1 MKVEGNYLRA
11 FFARNFVQAKFFF
24 LVLMLLVSSVM
35 KGQEQLPDSSV
46 VVFMDSKIMETQ
58 EAYWK
63 VHRGEA
69 TGIGE
74 VISVRNAIMNF
85 GERARNGIW
94 TFWTIN
100 KPEEAPLQPDEYV
113 IHGTIN
119 PAYNGEL
126 AMLFTFKP
134 TDWEKIQHVDTV
146 MVADGKFSFRGKVND
161 YNPSILAVGNYP
173 KPTRSVELFLDAG
186 NIQVSLDSLSVVG
199 SPLNDALSQFQK
211 TMKRFTNDITQV
223 KSDSLKRMLS
233 LSRKSIYKE
242 FIKQNIHNGIGR
254 MYCYGWNYSLPDFE
268 ELYALTDDTLKNTP
282 WMLAVVEEH
291 KRDQERMKKLSQ
303 MSGETFKNHS
313 FETLSKKRKE
323 LKSYVGK
330 SKLLVVDVWASWC
343 GPCKREIPHLKKVYD
358 AYKDKGL
365 SIISVSIDDSDKKWK
380 EAVDKFEMPWEQLRT
395 GSDEDM
401 KSFMADYLIE
411 GIPHM
416 IIIDKEGIIVY
427 AGSALR
433 AEQGQLQELLDE
445 KLK

>member
-1 MKVEGNYLRA
+1 MKNVIYL
-11 FFARNFVQAKFFF
+11 F
-24 LVLMLLVSSVM
+24 LIILFSPISV
-35 KGQEQLPDSSV
+35 KGQEMLSPDSTIC
-46 VVFMDSKIMETQ
+46 FIDSK
-58 EAYWK
+58 EADYQFTAK
-63 VHRGEA
+63 KMGDGEING
-69 TGIGE
+69 TGE
-74 VISVRNAIMNF
+74 VISVRNAIMRY
-85 GERARNGIW
+85 GEIARNGIW

-100 KPEEAPLQPDEYV
+100 KPEEAPLQPDEYI

-126 AMLFTFKP
+126 AMLFTFKS

-186 NIQVSLDSLSVVG
+186 NIQVSLDSLSAVG
-199 SPLNDALSQFQK
+199 TPLNDALTQFQR
-211 TMKRFTNDITQV
+211 TTKRFTNDILQV
-223 KSDSLKRMLS
+223 KSDSLRRMFGM
-233 LSRKSIYKE
+233 SRRAMYKE
-242 FIKQNIHNGIGR
+242 FVKQNIHNGIGR

-268 ELYALTDDTLKNTP
+268 ELYGLADDTLKNTP

-291 KRDQERMKKLSQ
+291 KRDQERMNKLSQ
-303 MSGETFKNHS
+303 MSGETFKNHI

-323 LKSYVGK
+323 LKNYVGK

-358 AYKDKGL
+358 TYKDKGL

-395 GSDEDM
+395 SSDEEM
-401 KSFMADYLIE
+401 KSFMGDYLIR
-411 GIPHM
+411 GVPHM

-433 AEQGQLQELLDE
+433 AEKGQLQKLLDE

>member
-1 MKVEGNYLRA
+1 MQMFSLPIMSQV
-11 FFARNFVQAKFFF
+11 
-24 LVLMLLVSSVM
+24 
-35 KGQEQLPDSSV
+35 QLPDSMV
-46 VVFMDSKIMETQ
+46 ICFMDSKVMDTQ
-58 EAYWK
+58 AAYWK
-63 VHRGEA
+63 VYKEEA
-69 TGIGE
+69 TGTGE
-74 VISVRNAIMNF
+74 VMSVRNAIMSY
-85 GERARNGIW
+85 GEIARNGIW
-94 TFWTIN
+94 TFRTIN
-100 KPEEAPLQPDEYV
+100 KPKETPLQSDEY
-113 IHGTIN
+113 IIYGTIN

-126 AMLFTFKP
+126 AMLFTFEP

-199 SPLNDALSQFQK
+199 SPLNDALRQFEK
-211 TMKRFTNDITQV
+211 TMKKYDGIQF
-223 KSDSLKRMLS
+223 KSDSINTMLGMS
-233 LSRKSIYKE
+233 KMAIRKE

-254 MYCYGWNYSLPDFE
+254 LYCYKMNYYLPDFE
-268 ELYALTDDTLKNTP
+268 ELYALADDTLKNTP

-291 KRDQERMKKLSQ
+291 KKDQERMNKLSQ
-303 MSGETFKNHS
+303 MSGETFKNHI
-313 FETLSKKRKE
+313 FETLSKKREE
-323 LKSYVGK
+323 LKNYVGK

-365 SIISVSIDDSDKKWK
+365 SMVSVSIDESEKKWK
-380 EAVDKFEMPWEQLRT
+380 EAVGKFEMPWEQLRT

-401 KSFMADYLIE
+401 KSFIGDYLIE

-433 AEQGQLQELLDE
+433 AEEGQLQNLLDE

>member
-1 MKVEGNYLRA
+1 MKNVIYL
-11 FFARNFVQAKFFF
+11 FFIILFSPITV
-24 LVLMLLVSSVM
+24 
-35 KGQEQLPDSSV
+35 KGQEMLSPDSTIC
-46 VVFMDSKIMETQ
+46 FIDSK
-58 EAYWK
+58 EADYQFTAK
-63 VHRGEA
+63 KMGDGEID
-69 TGIGE
+69 GFGE

-94 TFWTIN
+94 TFWTVN

-113 IHGTIN
+113 IYGTIN

-126 AMLFTFKP
+126 AMLFTFKA

-146 MVADGKFSFRGKVND
+146 MVADGKFCFRGKVND

-186 NIQVSLDSLSVVG
+186 KIQVSLDSLSVVG
-199 SPLNDALSQFQK
+199 TPLNDALRQFEK
-211 TMKRFTNDITQV
+211 TMKKYDGMQF
-223 KSDSLKRMLS
+223 KSDSINKMLGM
-233 LSRKSIYKE
+233 SRRAIRKE

-254 MYCYGWNYSLPDFE
+254 LYCYKMNYYLPDFE
-268 ELYALTDDTLKNTP
+268 ELYALADDTLKNTP
-282 WMLAVVEEH
+282 WMLAVLEEH
-291 KRDQERMKKLSQ
+291 KRDQERMNKLSQ
-303 MSGETFKNHS
+303 MSGETFKNHI

-323 LKSYVGK
+323 LRNYVGK

-343 GPCKREIPHLKKVYD
+343 GPCKKEIPHLKKVYD
-358 AYKDKGL
+358 DYKDKGL
-365 SIISVSIDDSDKKWK
+365 SIVSVSIDDSDKKWK

-395 GSDEDM
+395 SSNEEM
-401 KSFMADYLIE
+401 KSFMGDYLIG

-433 AEQGQLQELLDE
+433 AEKGQLQNLLNE

>member
-1 MKVEGNYLRA
+1 MKNVIYL
-11 FFARNFVQAKFFF
+11 F
-24 LVLMLLVSSVM
+24 LIILFSPISV
-35 KGQEQLPDSSV
+35 KGQEMLSPDSTIC
-46 VVFMDSKIMETQ
+46 FIDSK
-58 EAYWK
+58 EADYQFTAK
-63 VHRGEA
+63 KMGDGEING
-69 TGIGE
+69 TGE
-74 VISVRNAIMNF
+74 VISVRNAIMRY
-85 GERARNGIW
+85 GEIARNGIW

-100 KPEEAPLQPDEYV
+100 KPEEAPLQPEEYI

-126 AMLFTFKP
+126 AMLFTFKS

-186 NIQVSLDSLSVVG
+186 NIQVSLDSLSAVG
-199 SPLNDALSQFQK
+199 TPLNDALTQFQR
-211 TMKRFTNDITQV
+211 TTKRFTNDILQV
-223 KSDSLKRMLS
+223 KSDSLRRMFGM
-233 LSRKSIYKE
+233 SRRAMYKE
-242 FIKQNIHNGIGR
+242 FVKQNIHNGIGR

-268 ELYALTDDTLKNTP
+268 ELYGLADDTLKNTP

-291 KRDQERMKKLSQ
+291 KRDQERMNKLSQ
-303 MSGETFKNHS
+303 MSGETFKNHI

-323 LKSYVGK
+323 LKNYVGK

-358 AYKDKGL
+358 TYKDKGL

-395 GSDEDM
+395 SSDEEM
-401 KSFMADYLIE
+401 KSFMGDYLIR
-411 GIPHM
+411 GVPHM

-427 AGSALR
+427 VGSALR
-433 AEQGQLQELLDE
+433 AEKGQLQKLLDE

>member
-1 MKVEGNYLRA
+1 MKYIV
-11 FFARNFVQAKFFF
+11 FF
-24 LVLMLLVSSVM
+24 LLMQMFFLPIKSQV
-35 KGQEQLPDSSV
+35 QLPDSTV
-46 VVFMDSKIMETQ
+46 ICFMDSKVMDTQ
-58 EAYWK
+58 AAYWK
-63 VHRGEA
+63 VYKEEA
-69 TGIGE
+69 TGTGE
-74 VISVRNAIMNF
+74 VISVRNAIMSY
-85 GERARNGIW
+85 GEIARNGIW

-100 KPEEAPLQPDEYV
+100 KPEEAPLQPDEYI

-146 MVADGKFSFRGKVND
+146 MVADGKFSFRGKVNN

-199 SPLNDALSQFQK
+199 SPLNDALTQFQR
-211 TMKRFTNDITQV
+211 TMKRFTNDILQV
-223 KSDSLKRMLS
+223 KSDSLRRMLS
-233 LSRKSIYKE
+233 MSRRAMYKE
-242 FIKQNIHNGIGR
+242 FVKQNIHNGIGR

-268 ELYALTDDTLKNTP
+268 ELYALADDTLKNTP

-291 KRDQERMKKLSQ
+291 KRDQERMNKLSQ
-303 MSGETFKNHS
+303 MSGETFKNHI

-323 LKSYVGK
+323 LKNYVGK

-358 AYKDKGL
+358 TYKEKGL
-365 SIISVSIDDSDKKWK
+365 SIVSVSIDESEKKWK

-395 GSDEDM
+395 SSDEEM
-401 KSFMADYLIE
+401 KSFMADYLIN
-411 GIPHM
+411 GVPHM
-416 IIIDKEGIIVY
+416 IIIDKDGIIVY
-427 AGSALR
+427 AGSALL
-433 AEQGQLQELLDE
+433 AEKGQLQNLLDE

>member
-1 MKVEGNYLRA
+1 MKNVIYL
-11 FFARNFVQAKFFF
+11 F
-24 LVLMLLVSSVM
+24 LIILFSPISV
-35 KGQEQLPDSSV
+35 KGQEMLSPDSTIC
-46 VVFMDSKIMETQ
+46 FIDSK
-58 EAYWK
+58 EADYQFTAK
-63 VHRGEA
+63 KMGDGEING
-69 TGIGE
+69 TGE
-74 VISVRNAIMNF
+74 VISVRNAIMRY
-85 GERARNGIW
+85 GEIARNGIW

-100 KPEEAPLQPDEYV
+100 KPEEAPLQPDEYI

-126 AMLFTFKP
+126 AMLFTFKS

-186 NIQVSLDSLSVVG
+186 NIQVSLDSLSAVG
-199 SPLNDALSQFQK
+199 TPLNDALTQFQR
-211 TMKRFTNDITQV
+211 TTKRFTNDILQV
-223 KSDSLKRMLS
+223 KSDSLRRMFGM
-233 LSRKSIYKE
+233 SRRAMYKE
-242 FIKQNIHNGIGR
+242 FVKQNIHNGIGR

-268 ELYALTDDTLKNTP
+268 ELYGLADDTLKNTP

-291 KRDQERMKKLSQ
+291 KRDQERMNKLSQ
-303 MSGETFKNHS
+303 MSGETFKNHI

-323 LKSYVGK
+323 LKNYVGK

-358 AYKDKGL
+358 TYKDKGL

-395 GSDEDM
+395 SSDEEM
-401 KSFMADYLIE
+401 KSFMGDYLIR
-411 GIPHM
+411 GVPHM

-433 AEQGQLQELLDE
+433 AEKGQLQNLLNE

>member
-1 MKVEGNYLRA
+1 MKVESNYLRA
-11 FFARNFVQAKFFF
+11 SFARNFVQAKFFF
-24 LVLMLLVSSVM
+24 LVIMLLGSSVM
-35 KGQEQLPDSSV
+35 KGQEMLSPDSTIC
-46 VVFMDSKIMETQ
+46 FIDSK
-58 EAYWK
+58 EADYQFTAK
-63 VHRGEA
+63 KMGDGEID
-69 TGIGE
+69 GFGE

-199 SPLNDALSQFQK
+199 SPLNDALRQFEK
-211 TMKRFTNDITQV
+211 TMKKYDGIQF
-223 KSDSLKRMLS
+223 KSDSINKILGMSGTAIR
-233 LSRKSIYKE
+233 KE
-242 FIKQNIHNGIGR
+242 FIKRNIHNGIGR
-254 MYCYGWNYSLPDFE
+254 LYCYKMNYYLPDFE
-268 ELYALTDDTLKNTP
+268 EIYALADDTLKNTP

-291 KRDQERMKKLSQ
+291 KKDQVGPNLQFQ
-303 MSGETFKNHS
+303 MSGQRYKNYT
-313 FETLSKKRKE
+313 FETLSKKKRE
-323 LKSYVGK
+323 LKNYVGK

-343 GPCKREIPHLKKVYD
+343 APCKREIPHLKKVYE

-365 SIISVSIDDSDKKWK
+365 SIVSISIDESEKKWK

-395 GSDEDM
+395 SSNEVMGDFM
-401 KSFMADYLIE
+401 KHYLMT
-411 GIPHM
+411 GVPSM
-416 IIIDKEGIIVY
+416 IIIDKEGVIVH
-427 AGSALR
+427 AGPALR
-433 AEQGQLQELLDE
+433 AEKGELQEVLDE

>member
-1 MKVEGNYLRA
+1 M
-11 FFARNFVQAKFFF
+11 QMFF
-24 LVLMLLVSSVM
+24 LPIKSQV
-35 KGQEQLPDSSV
+35 QLPDSTV
-46 VVFMDSKIMETQ
+46 ICFMDSKVMDTQ
-58 EAYWK
+58 AAYWK
-63 VHRGEA
+63 VYKEEA
-69 TGIGE
+69 TGTGE

-100 KPEEAPLQPDEYV
+100 KPEEAPLQPDEYI

-126 AMLFTFKP
+126 AMLFTFKS

-186 NIQVSLDSLSVVG
+186 NIQVSLDSLSAVG
-199 SPLNDALSQFQK
+199 TPLNDALTQFQR
-211 TMKRFTNDITQV
+211 TTKRFTNDILQV
-223 KSDSLKRMLS
+223 KSDSLRRMLS
-233 LSRKSIYKE
+233 MSRRAMYKE
-242 FIKQNIHNGIGR
+242 FVKQNIHNGIGR

-268 ELYALTDDTLKNTP
+268 ELYALADDTLKNTP

-291 KRDQERMKKLSQ
+291 KRDQERMNKLSL
-303 MSGETFKNHS
+303 MSGETFKNHI

-323 LKSYVGK
+323 LKNYVGK

-395 GSDEDM
+395 SSDEEM
-401 KSFMADYLIE
+401 KSFMGDYLIR
-411 GIPHM
+411 GVPHM

-433 AEQGQLQELLDE
+433 AEKGQLQKLLDE

>member
-1 MKVEGNYLRA
+1 MKVESNYLRA
-11 FFARNFVQAKFFF
+11 SFARNFVQARFFF
-24 LVLMLLVSSVM
+24 LVLMLLGPSVM
-35 KGQEQLPDSSV
+35 KGQEMLSPDSTIC
-46 VVFMDSKIMETQ
+46 FIDSE
-58 EAYWK
+58 EADYQFTAK
-63 VHRGEA
+63 KMGDGEID
-69 TGIGE
+69 GFGE

-199 SPLNDALSQFQK
+199 SPLNDALRQFEK
-211 TMKRFTNDITQV
+211 TMKKYDGIKF
-223 KSDSLKRMLS
+223 KSDSINEILGMSGRAI
-233 LSRKSIYKE
+233 RKE

-254 MYCYGWNYSLPDFE
+254 LYCYKMNYYLPDFE
-268 ELYALTDDTLKNTP
+268 EIYALADDTLKNTP
-282 WMLAVVEEH
+282 WMLAVVKEHEEIQKQL
-291 KRDQERMKKLSQ
+291 KRQSQLS
-303 MSGETFKNHS
+303 GDVYKNYT
-313 FETLSKKRKE
+313 FETLSKKKQE

-343 GPCKREIPHLKKVYD
+343 APCKREIPHLKKVY
-358 AYKDKGL
+358 AEYKDKGV
-365 SIISVSIDDSDKKWK
+365 SFVSVSIDESEKNWK
-380 EAVDKFEMPWEQLRT
+380 EAVDKFEMPWDQLRT
-395 GSDEDM
+395 GSEEIMDAFM
-401 KSFMADYLIE
+401 KNYQ
-411 GIPHM
+411 M
-416 IIIDKEGIIVY
+416 IGVPSMVIVDKEGIVVY

-433 AEQGQLQELLDE
+433 AEKGELQELLDE

>member
-1 MKVEGNYLRA
+1 MKYIV
-11 FFARNFVQAKFFF
+11 FF
-24 LVLMLLVSSVM
+24 LLMQMFFLPIKSQV
-35 KGQEQLPDSSV
+35 QLPDSTV
-46 VVFMDSKIMETQ
+46 ICFMDSKVMDTQ
-58 EAYWK
+58 AAYWK
-63 VHRGEA
+63 VYKEEA
-69 TGIGE
+69 TGTGE
-74 VISVRNAIMNF
+74 VISVRNAIMSY
-85 GERARNGIW
+85 GEIARNGIW

-100 KPEEAPLQPDEYV
+100 KPEEAPLQPDEYI

-146 MVADGKFSFRGKVND
+146 MVADGKFSFRGKVNN
-161 YNPSILAVGNYP
+161 YNPSILALGNYP

-199 SPLNDALSQFQK
+199 SPLNDALTQFQR
-211 TMKRFTNDITQV
+211 TMKRFTNDILQV
-223 KSDSLKRMLS
+223 KSDSLRRMLS
-233 LSRKSIYKE
+233 MSRRAMYKE
-242 FIKQNIHNGIGR
+242 FVKQNIHNGIGR

-268 ELYALTDDTLKNTP
+268 ELYALADDTLKNTP

-291 KRDQERMKKLSQ
+291 KRDQERMNKLSQ
-303 MSGETFKNHS
+303 MSGETFKNHI

-323 LKSYVGK
+323 LKNYVGK

-358 AYKDKGL
+358 TYKEKGL
-365 SIISVSIDDSDKKWK
+365 SIVSVSIDESEKKWK

-395 GSDEDM
+395 SSDEEM
-401 KSFMADYLIE
+401 KSFMADYLIN
-411 GIPHM
+411 GVPHM
-416 IIIDKEGIIVY
+416 IIIDKDGIIVY
-427 AGSALR
+427 AGSALL
-433 AEQGQLQELLDE
+433 AEKGQLQNLLDE

>member
-1 MKVEGNYLRA
+1 MKYIV
-11 FFARNFVQAKFFF
+11 FF
-24 LVLMLLVSSVM
+24 LLMQMFFLPIKSQV
-35 KGQEQLPDSSV
+35 QLPDSTV
-46 VVFMDSKIMETQ
+46 ICFMDSKVMDTQ
-58 EAYWK
+58 AAYWK
-63 VHRGEA
+63 VYKEEA
-69 TGIGE
+69 TGTGE

-85 GERARNGIW
+85 GEIARNGIW

-100 KPEEAPLQPDEYV
+100 KPEEAPLQPDEYI

-126 AMLFTFKP
+126 AMLFTFKS

-186 NIQVSLDSLSVVG
+186 NIQVSLDSLSAVG
-199 SPLNDALSQFQK
+199 TPLNDALTQFQR
-211 TMKRFTNDITQV
+211 TTKRFTNDILQV
-223 KSDSLKRMLS
+223 KSDSLRRMFGM
-233 LSRKSIYKE
+233 SRRAMYKE
-242 FIKQNIHNGIGR
+242 FVKQNIHNGIGR

-268 ELYALTDDTLKNTP
+268 ELYGLADDTLKNTP

-291 KRDQERMKKLSQ
+291 KRDQERMNKLSQ
-303 MSGETFKNHS
+303 MSGETFKNHI

-323 LKSYVGK
+323 LKNYVGK

-358 AYKDKGL
+358 DYKDKGL
-365 SIISVSIDDSDKKWK
+365 SIVSVSIDDSDKKWK

-395 GSDEDM
+395 SSNEEM
-401 KSFMADYLIE
+401 KSFMGDYLIG

-433 AEQGQLQELLDE
+433 AEKGQLQKLLDE

>member
-1 MKVEGNYLRA
+1 MKNVIYL
-11 FFARNFVQAKFFF
+11 F
-24 LVLMLLVSSVM
+24 LIILFSPISV
-35 KGQEQLPDSSV
+35 KGQEMLSPDSTIC
-46 VVFMDSKIMETQ
+46 FIDSK
-58 EAYWK
+58 EADYQFTAK
-63 VHRGEA
+63 KMGDGEING
-69 TGIGE
+69 TGE
-74 VISVRNAIMNF
+74 VISVRNAIMRY
-85 GERARNGIW
+85 GEIARNGIW

-100 KPEEAPLQPDEYV
+100 KPEEAPLQPDEYI

-126 AMLFTFKP
+126 AMLFTFKS

-186 NIQVSLDSLSVVG
+186 NIQVSLDSLSAVG
-199 SPLNDALSQFQK
+199 TPLNDALTQFQR
-211 TMKRFTNDITQV
+211 TTKRFTNDILQV
-223 KSDSLKRMLS
+223 KSDSLRRMFGM
-233 LSRKSIYKE
+233 SRRAMYKE
-242 FIKQNIHNGIGR
+242 FVKQNIHNGIGR

-268 ELYALTDDTLKNTP
+268 ELYGLADDTLKNTP

-291 KRDQERMKKLSQ
+291 KRDQERMNKLSQ
-303 MSGETFKNHS
+303 MSGETFKNHI

-323 LKSYVGK
+323 LKNYVGK

-358 AYKDKGL
+358 TYKDKGL

-395 GSDEDM
+395 SSNEEM
-401 KSFMADYLIE
+401 KSFMGDYLIG

-433 AEQGQLQELLDE
+433 AEKGQLQNLLNE

>member
-1 MKVEGNYLRA
+1 MKIESNYLRVS
-11 FFARNFVQAKFFF
+11 FARNFVQAKFFF

-35 KGQEQLPDSSV
+35 KGQEMLSPDSTIC
-46 VVFMDSKIMETQ
+46 FIDSK
-58 EAYWK
+58 EADYQFTAK
-63 VHRGEA
+63 KMGDGEID
-69 TGIGE
+69 GFGE

-199 SPLNDALSQFQK
+199 SPLNDALRQFEK
-211 TMKRFTNDITQV
+211 TMKKYDGIQF
-223 KSDSLKRMLS
+223 KSDSINEILGMSGRAI
-233 LSRKSIYKE
+233 RKE

-254 MYCYGWNYSLPDFE
+254 LYCYKMNYYLPGFE
-268 ELYALTDDTLKNTP
+268 EIYALADDTLKNTP
-282 WMLAVVEEH
+282 WMLAVVKEYEEIQG
-291 KRDQERMKKLSQ
+291 RLKKQSQLS
-303 MSGETFKNHS
+303 GDVYKNYT
-313 FETLSKKRKE
+313 FETLSKKQRE
-323 LKSYVGK
+323 LKDYVGK

-343 GPCKREIPHLKKVYD
+343 APCKREIPHLKKVYE
-358 AYKDKGL
+358 AYKDKGVYFV
-365 SIISVSIDDSDKKWK
+365 SVSIDESEKNWK
-380 EAVDKFEMPWEQLRT
+380 EAVAKFEMPWDQLRT
-395 GSDEDM
+395 SSEEVMNAFM
-401 KSFMADYLIE
+401 KNYQMIGVPS
-411 GIPHM
+411 M
-416 IIIDKEGIIVY
+416 IIIDKEGIVVY

>member
-1 MKVEGNYLRA
+1 MKNVIYL
-11 FFARNFVQAKFFF
+11 F
-24 LVLMLLVSSVM
+24 LIILFSPISV
-35 KGQEQLPDSSV
+35 KGQEMLSPDSTIC
-46 VVFMDSKIMETQ
+46 FIDSK
-58 EAYWK
+58 EADYQFTAK
-63 VHRGEA
+63 KMGDGEING
-69 TGIGE
+69 TGE
-74 VISVRNAIMNF
+74 VISVRNAIMRY
-85 GERARNGIW
+85 GEIARNGIW

-100 KPEEAPLQPDEYV
+100 KPEEAPLQPDEYI

-126 AMLFTFKP
+126 AMLFTFKS

-186 NIQVSLDSLSVVG
+186 NIQVSLDSLSAVG
-199 SPLNDALSQFQK
+199 TPLNDALTQFQR
-211 TMKRFTNDITQV
+211 TTKRFTNDILQV
-223 KSDSLKRMLS
+223 KSDSLRRMFGM
-233 LSRKSIYKE
+233 SRRAMYKE
-242 FIKQNIHNGIGR
+242 FVKQNIHNGIGR

-268 ELYALTDDTLKNTP
+268 ELYGLADDTLKNTP

-291 KRDQERMKKLSQ
+291 KRDQERMNKLSQ
-303 MSGETFKNHS
+303 MSGETFKNHI
-313 FETLSKKRKE
+313 FETLSKKLKE
-323 LKSYVGK
+323 LKNYVGK

-358 AYKDKGL
+358 DYKDKGL
-365 SIISVSIDDSDKKWK
+365 SIVSVSIDDSDKKWK

-395 GSDEDM
+395 SSNEEM
-401 KSFMADYLIE
+401 KSFMGDYLIG

-433 AEQGQLQELLDE
+433 AEKGQLQNLLNE

>member
-1 MKVEGNYLRA
+1 MKYIV
-11 FFARNFVQAKFFF
+11 FF
-24 LVLMLLVSSVM
+24 LLMQMFFLPIKSQV
-35 KGQEQLPDSSV
+35 QLPDSTV
-46 VVFMDSKIMETQ
+46 ICFMDSKVMDTQ
-58 EAYWK
+58 AAYWK
-63 VHRGEA
+63 VYKEEA
-69 TGIGE
+69 TGTGE

-100 KPEEAPLQPDEYV
+100 KPEEAPLQPDEYI

-126 AMLFTFKP
+126 AMLFTFKS

-186 NIQVSLDSLSVVG
+186 NIQVSLDSLSAVG
-199 SPLNDALSQFQK
+199 TPLNDALTQFQR
-211 TMKRFTNDITQV
+211 TTKRFTNDILQV
-223 KSDSLKRMLS
+223 KSDSLRRMFGM
-233 LSRKSIYKE
+233 SRRAMYKE
-242 FIKQNIHNGIGR
+242 FVKQNIHNGIGR

-268 ELYALTDDTLKNTP
+268 ELYALADDTLKNTP

-291 KRDQERMKKLSQ
+291 KRDQERMNKLSL
-303 MSGETFKNHS
+303 MSGETFKNHI

-323 LKSYVGK
+323 LKNYVGK

-395 GSDEDM
+395 SSDEEM
-401 KSFMADYLIE
+401 KSFMGDYLIR
-411 GIPHM
+411 GVPHM

-433 AEQGQLQELLDE
+433 AEKGQLQKLLDE